1 MPIRHL
7 FASPADANAPFASI
21 DGEAR
26 DLSLL
31 HRYQRFTLYGGAAV
45 LSLVILFATSVLLD
59 GSVRDYIAKRRELF
73 ATHKALVELEIDAKQ
88 ASVRRSVI
96 NAELLWNS
104 HPRHSHSAAEA
115 LARDGHVV
123 LSPLRNVSEIFVA
136 VTPDALAGNETD
148 EYVQLM
154 ERLTISVAAAER
166 QSGMPLSG
174 YAYSPDRNVLAI
186 TPPPSMPYRDVLARI
201 GVADTRALIDRLA
214 HKNADRFGPNDRRR
228 ICVTVPRKPSL
239 TSPDAASNRTE
250 PIRARIRSRYKDR
263 RSLTDR
269 GRFRRRLTRI
279 HRHGER

>member
-154 ERLTISVAAAER
+154 ERLTISVAAA
-166 QSGMPLSG
+166 
-174 YAYSPDRNVLAI
+174 
-186 TPPPSMPYRDVLARI
+186 
-201 GVADTRALIDRLA
+201 
-214 HKNADRFGPNDRRR
+214 
-228 ICVTVPRKPSL
+228 
-239 TSPDAASNRTE
+239 
-250 PIRARIRSRYKDR
+250 
-263 RSLTDR
+263 
-269 GRFRRRLTRI
+269 
-279 HRHGER
+279 